1 MCIPFLVSLKLHWT
15 YGLYLLSYL
24 ICLYVITKS
33 RWTYFNTR
41 IVVSYG
47 SAPYL
52 ADFLLFYSLPCSQ
65 FSGIPSLSLS
75 GPLDKSASWEKV
87 YPGSCTGLSGPSS
100 DSPEK
105 HSRPRSESFSV
116 CVFLAGCSSLRVW
129 FVSEP
134 GYYEDGAFGIR
145 IENVV
150 LVVPVK
156 TKVSND
162 VFIFF

>member
-1 MCIPFLVSLKLHWT
+1 M
-15 YGLYLLSYL
+15 
-24 ICLYVITKS
+24 
-33 RWTYFNTR
+33 
-41 IVVSYG
+41 SYG
-47 SAPYL
+47 SAPYFCL

-65 FSGIPSLSLS
+65 FSGIPSLSLC
-75 GPLDKSASWEKV
+75 GPLDRSASWEEV
-87 YPGSCTGLSGPSS
+87 YLGSGLSGPSS
-100 DSPEK
+100 DSPSEK
-105 HSRPRSESFSV
+105 RSRPMSESLSV
-116 CVFLAGCSSLRVW
+116 RVFFAGCFSFRVW

>member
-1 MCIPFLVSLKLHWT
+1 MERGVSGLLHWIEWPFL
-15 YGLYLLSYL
+15 
-24 ICLYVITKS
+24 C
-33 RWTYFNTR
+33 
-41 IVVSYG
+41 
-47 SAPYL
+47 
-52 ADFLLFYSLPCSQ
+52 
-65 FSGIPSLSLS
+65 
-75 GPLDKSASWEKV
+75 
-87 YPGSCTGLSGPSS
+87 
-100 DSPEK
+100 SPEK

-145 IENVV
+145 IENVG